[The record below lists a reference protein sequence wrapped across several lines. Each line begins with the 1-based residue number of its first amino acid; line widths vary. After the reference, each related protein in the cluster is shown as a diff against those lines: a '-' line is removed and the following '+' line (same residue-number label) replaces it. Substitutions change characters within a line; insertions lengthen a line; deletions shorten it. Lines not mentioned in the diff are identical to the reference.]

1 MQATPENLQAL
12 AGYLNQTLSTDYN
25 VRNTAEKYLEQVE
38 GTENYALLLLQLAD
52 SDSIEMTI
60 RLAAS
65 INFKNFVKRNWRV
78 VEDQPNKVS
87 QTDRESIKKSIVGLM
102 LKTPDVVQR
111 QLSDAITIIGRE
123 DFPNNWQGLLQEMV
137 NHFQSGDFH
146 QINGVLRTAH
156 SLTKRYRHEFKSQ
169 ELWVEIKFVLD
180 SFAAPFSELF
190 QSTMQLAAQHSQN
203 QQALQVGWSLRGV
216 SVHSIMCREIICTF
230 EVDTS
235 CLKPAH
241 GTKCTTID

>member
-1 MQATPENLQAL
+1 MQATPENLQAM
-12 AGYLNQTLSTDYN
+12 AGYLNQTLSPDLN
-25 VRNTAEKYLEQVE
+25 IRKPAEKYLEQVE

-52 SDSIEMTI
+52 TDSAEMNI
-60 RLAAS
+60 RLAAA

-78 VEDQPNKVS
+78 VPDEANRVS
-87 QTDRESIKKSIVGLM
+87 NTDRAAIKKSIVGLM

-137 NHFQSGDFH
+137 DHFRSGDFH
-146 QINGVLRTAH
+146 KINGVLRTAH

-169 ELWVEIKFVLD
+169 ELWLEIKFVLD

-190 QSTMQLAAQHSQN
+190 QSTMQLASQHAQN
-203 QQALQVGWSLRGV
+203 PQALQVSSMAIFHRCHNIHNSANFANGNL
-216 SVHSIMCREIICTF
+216 
-230 EVDTS
+230 
-235 CLKPAH
+235 
-241 GTKCTTID
+241 

>member
-12 AGYLNQTLSTDYN
+12 AGYLNHTLSTEYN
-25 VRNTAEKYLEQVE
+25 VRSAAEKYLEQVE

-52 SDSIEMTI
+52 SSSVDMTI
-60 RLAAS
+60 RLAAA

-78 VEDQPNKVS
+78 VEEQPNKVS
-87 QTDRESIKKSIVGLM
+87 TGDRDTIKKSIVGLM
-102 LKTPDVVQR
+102 LKTPDIVQR

-123 DFPNNWQGLLQEMV
+123 DFPNNWPGLLQEMV
-137 NHFQSGDFH
+137 DHFRGGDFH

-180 SFAAPFSELF
+180 SFAGPFSELF
-190 QSTMQLAAQHSQN
+190 QSTMQLASQHAQN
-203 QQALQVGWSLRGV
+203 PQALQVGCCHVLCHNIIMGWCINISY
-216 SVHSIMCREIICTF
+216 VHF
-230 EVDTS
+230 
-235 CLKPAH
+235 K
-241 GTKCTTID
+241 

>member
-12 AGYLNQTLSTDYN
+12 AGYLSQTLSTEHE
-25 VRNTAEKYLEQVE
+25 VRNPAEKYLEQVE
-38 GTENYALLLLQLAD
+38 GTENYALLLLQLANTD
-52 SDSIEMTI
+52 SVDMTI
-60 RLAAS
+60 RLASA

-78 VEDQPNKVS
+78 VEDEPSKVS
-87 QTDRESIKKSIVGLM
+87 ATDRDTIKKSIVGLM
-102 LKTPDVVQR
+102 LKTPDIVQR

-137 NHFQSGDFH
+137 DHFRSGDFN

-169 ELWVEIKFVLD
+169 QLWVEIKFVLD

-190 QSTMQLAAQHSQN
+190 QSTMQLASQHTDKP
-203 QQALQVGWSLRGV
+203 QALQVTLYCTLTAVGSL
-216 SVHSIMCREIICTF
+216 S
-230 EVDTS
+230 
-235 CLKPAH
+235 P
-241 GTKCTTID
+241 

>member
-12 AGYLNQTLSTDYN
+12 AGYLNQTLSTDFS
-25 VRNTAEKYLEQVE
+25 VRNPAEKHLEQVE
-38 GTENYALLLLQLAD
+38 GTENYALLLLELAD
-52 SDSIEMTI
+52 MDSAEMTI
-60 RLAAS
+60 RLAAA

-78 VEDQPNKVS
+78 VPDEPSKVS
-87 QTDRESIKKSIVGLM
+87 PTDRAAIKKSIVGLM

-137 NHFQSGDFH
+137 DHFRGGDFH

-169 ELWVEIKFVLD
+169 ELWTEIKFVLD

-190 QSTMQLAAQHSQN
+190 QSTMQLASQHAQN
-203 QQALQVGWSLRGV
+203 PQALQVSPTVNLRTYKLYLV
-216 SVHSIMCREIICTF
+216 ALIHVCI
-230 EVDTS
+230 
-235 CLKPAH
+235 
-241 GTKCTTID
+241 TIGAVLNALWIKLW

>member
-12 AGYLNQTLSTDYN
+12 AGYLSQTLSTDFS
-25 VRNTAEKYLEQVE
+25 VRNPAEKYLEQVE
-38 GTENYALLLLQLAD
+38 RTENYPILLLQLAD
-52 SDSIEMTI
+52 MESAEMTI
-60 RLAAS
+60 RLAAA

-78 VEDQPNKVS
+78 LPDEASRVS
-87 QTDRESIKKSIVGLM
+87 ATDREAIKKNIVRLM

-123 DFPNNWQGLLQEMV
+123 DFPNNWPGLLQEMV
-137 NHFQSGDFH
+137 KHFRGGDFH

-180 SFAAPFSELF
+180 TFAAPFSELF
-190 QSTMQLAAQHSQN
+190 QSTMQLASQHTQN
-203 QQALQVGWSLRGV
+203 PQALQVSPL
-216 SVHSIMCREIICTF
+216 I
-230 EVDTS
+230 
-235 CLKPAH
+235 K
-241 GTKCTTID
+241 